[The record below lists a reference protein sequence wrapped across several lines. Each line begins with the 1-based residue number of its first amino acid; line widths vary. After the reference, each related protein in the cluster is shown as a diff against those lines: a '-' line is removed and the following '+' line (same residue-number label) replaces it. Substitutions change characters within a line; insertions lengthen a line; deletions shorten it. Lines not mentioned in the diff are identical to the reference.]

1 MTRAVERSF
10 CVGAVGISM
19 AVVKSDRTLRDI
31 LEREI
36 IIFSTVLD
44 CLGPINR
51 LASHVFFL
59 APKGWLKNCKP
70 GSIQTYQV
78 FEHEKSQRENET

>member
-36 IIFSTVLD
+36 S
-44 CLGPINR
+44 C
-51 LASHVFFL
+51 VFY
-59 APKGWLKNCKP
+59 
-70 GSIQTYQV
+70 SVQ
-78 FEHEKSQRENET
+78 S